1 MIIKNN
7 VIFQESQVARSDRNL
22 LNQHNSTVVW
32 FTGLSGAGKTTI
44 AHEVERLLYQL
55 NCHSVV
61 LDGDNIRHGLC
72 SDLGFSDSD
81 RKENIRRVGEV
92 AKLMMETGLIVITSF
107 ISPFRDDR
115 EYVRNLLPHGD
126 FIEVYCRA
134 SLSIC
139 EKRDVKGLYRR
150 ARKGGIANYTG
161 IDSPYEEPI
170 NPELALDTE
179 MLSIEESTNQVM
191 NMLRS
196 KGVIID

>member
-81 RKENIRRVGEV
+81 RKENSRRVGEV